1 MTSTLLIIASRYIC
15 PLLLV
20 LSFIV
25 LYRGHNLPGGGFI
38 GGLIAASS
46 VLLMAIAQG
55 WDKTENRLPLQ
66 PMTLM
71 AIGLAMAGA
80 SGFFGIAYGGAF
92 MQGVWLPFFELPLLG
107 KVKLGT
113 PLLFDIGVYL
123 VVIGFTLKC
132 AHALATEEEGD
143 A

>member
-1 MTSTLLIIASRYIC
+1 MTSTLLIIASRYIS
-15 PLLLV
+15 PLLLM
-20 LSFIV
+20 LSLIV
-25 LYRGHNLPGGGFI
+25 LYRGHNLTGGGFI
-38 GGLIAASS
+38 GGLIAAAS
-46 VLLMAIAQG
+46 VLLLAIAEG
-55 WDKTENRLPLQ
+55 WDKTESRLPLQ

-71 AIGLAMAGA
+71 TIGLAIAGVG
-80 SGFFGIAYGGAF
+80 GFIGIAYGGAF
-92 MQGVWLPFFELPLLG
+92 MQGIWLPFFELPLLG

-132 AHALATEEEGD
+132 AHALATEEGGD